1 MSTES
6 IKVLIVEDHLL
17 TRLGLTM
24 VLNAWPTITVVG
36 EADNGIT
43 ALDLINEIKPDVAVV
58 DIGLPQMDG
67 IECTTIVKSSKSNSR
82 ILLRSSHQE
91 DDAILAVIGSGA
103 DGYCLKDSSDAVL
116 ISAIETVA
124 SGYAWLDSRAAR
136 QILSMLS
143 TAKENRQG
151 ETSKVNRHQNLAHA
165 VNLNQDEQLILETI
179 CRQEFKASKP
189 DQLRQLLNKIASAL
203 SSINGERN

>member
-67 IECTTIVKSSKSNSR
+67 IECTTIVKSSNSNAR

-103 DGYCLKDSSDAVL
+103 DGYCFW
-116 ISAIETVA
+116 E
-124 SGYAWLDSRAAR
+124 AAP
-136 QILSMLS
+136 LS
-143 TAKENRQG
+143 TATSHPTLRVIPRNRLQENREG
-151 ETSKVNRHQNLAHA
+151 NSAGARAKARRCGGTVLPIRRWFVRAESLAKDLA
-165 VNLNQDEQLILETI
+165 RCFLAAI
-179 CRQEFKASKP
+179 R
-189 DQLRQLLNKIASAL
+189 L
-203 SSINGERN
+203 SGDARFTNP